1 LISLIQISWRFLKG
15 RNSSGL
21 ISFSFYLSIFGL
33 GIGTASLLLIS
44 AFSNGFSSE
53 VQSKLATIDGEI
65 RIEKYSNSLISI
77 DEINKIQESLNIIP
91 GINKFYTYSQT
102 HAMLQTGQQSDGSL
116 LFGVKNNLFLTLSSH
131 SKLYPTNIIFEG
143 NSIVLGYKVAENLG
157 LEIGDQVNLF
167 DLDLLTNSKQIKGLS
182 LKLIG
187 TIETGFS
194 EYDKL
199 ISFIPQNIYQNFYS
213 TESKYSGLILDVIS
227 NNTAELANEIRENI
241 NFPFIIN
248 TWEERHSVL
257 LQWMN
262 IYHIPIQMVM
272 GFITLLAI
280 FNINST
286 LWMISIDKTGNVG
299 ILKAMGYSKHQLK
312 NIFIIKGI
320 IISSIGII
328 IGLVLSMSIYFLQ
341 NNYQIISLSS
351 DVYFLDYLPILPNIK
366 ESLIIIGGIFISTL
380 LLSNIPANIV
390 KNINPAVALKEN

>member
-1 LISLIQISWRFLKG
+1 MINLIQISWRFLKG
-15 RNSSGL
+15 RHSSGL

-33 GIGTASLLLIS
+33 AIGTASLLLIS
-44 AFSNGFSSE
+44 AFSNGFSNE

-65 RIEKYSNSLISI
+65 RIEKYGNSLISKIEI
-77 DEINKIQESLNIIP
+77 DNIKESLNEIAE
-91 GINKFYTYSQT
+91 INRFYTYSQT
-102 HAMLQTGQQSDGSL
+102 HAMLQSGQQSDGSL
-116 LFGVKNNLFLTLSSH
+116 LFGVKSKLFNTLSSH
-131 SKLYPTNIIFEG
+131 SKLYPQKIDFTG
-143 NSIVLGYKVAENLG
+143 NSIVLGHKIAENLG
-157 LEIGDQVNLF
+157 LKIGDQVNLF

-199 ISFIPQNIYQNFYS
+199 ISFIPENIYQNFYVAKS
-213 TESKYSGLILDVIS
+213 NYSGLILDLSSIK
-227 NNTAELANEIRENI
+227 TAEIANVIRKNI

-280 FNINST
+280 FNISST
-286 LWMISIDKTGNVG
+286 LWMISIDKIGNVG
-299 ILKAMGYSKHQLK
+299 ILKAIGYSNQQVR

-320 IISSIGII
+320 IIGSIGII
-328 IGLVLSMSIYFLQ
+328 IGLVLSISVYYLQ
-341 NNYQIISLSS
+341 NKYQLISLSS
-351 DVYFLDYLPILPNIK
+351 DVYFLDYLPILPNLK
-366 ESLIIIGGIFISTL
+366 ESIVIISGIFISTL

-390 KNINPAVALKEN
+390 KSINPATALKED

>member
-1 LISLIQISWRFLKG
+1 LINIIQISWRFLKG
-15 RNSSGL
+15 RHSSGL
-21 ISFSFYLSIFGL
+21 ISFSFYLSIIGL
-33 GIGTASLLLIS
+33 AIGTASLLLIS
-44 AFSNGFSSE
+44 AFSNGFSNE

-65 RIEKYSNSLISI
+65 RIEKYGNSLISKNEI
-77 DEINKIQESLNIIP
+77 DNIKETLNEFSEINQI
-91 GINKFYTYSQT
+91 YTYSQT

-116 LFGVKNNLFLTLSSH
+116 LFGVKSKLFTTLSSH
-131 SKLYPTNIIFEG
+131 SKLYPKKIDFAG
-143 NSIVLGYKVAENLG
+143 NSIVLGHKIAENLG

-199 ISFIPQNIYQNFYS
+199 ISFIPENIYQDFYVANSNF
-213 TESKYSGLILDVIS
+213 SGLILDLNSIK
-227 NNTAELANEIRENI
+227 TAEIANELRENI

-248 TWEERHSVL
+248 TWEDRHSVL

-280 FNINST
+280 FNISST
-286 LWMISIDKTGNVG
+286 LWMISIDKTGSVG
-299 ILKAMGYSKHQLK
+299 ILKAIGYSNQQVR

-320 IISSIGII
+320 IIGSIGII
-328 IGLVLSMSIYFLQ
+328 IGLVLSISIYFLQ
-341 NNYQIISLSS
+341 NKYQLISLSS
-351 DVYFLDYLPILPNIK
+351 DVYFLDYLPILPKIK
-366 ESLIIIGGIFISTL
+366 ESIVIISGIFISTF

-390 KNINPAVALKEN
+390 KSINPASALKED